1 MNKNNIL
8 FFLLF
13 ILGVPGY
20 AQKAEVIKFDRLEAL
35 ISQESEK
42 VMVINFWATWC
53 GPCVKE
59 LPYFKKLDAENEDVN
74 VYLISLDFVEKLDR
88 VNAFIERKELVSPV
102 LLLDEMDYNSWIDKV
117 DESWSGAI
125 PATLVI
131 NAATGQRK
139 FVEKELEEGE
149 LEKLIAE
156 LSN

>member
-1 MNKNNIL
+1 MNKKNLLLLLL
-8 FFLLF
+8 FFT
-13 ILGVPGY
+13 GVPAF
-20 AQKAEVIKFDRLEAL
+20 AQKAEVVKFEKLDA
-35 ISQESEK
+35 IINQESEK
-42 VMVINFWATWC
+42 VTVINFWATWC

-59 LPYFKKLDAENEDVN
+59 LPYFKEVAAQNPDVN
-74 VYLISLDFVEKLDR
+74 VYLVSLDFVEKLDR
-88 VNAFIERKELVSPV
+88 VNTFIEKKGLQSQV

-125 PATLVI
+125 PATLLI
-131 NAATGQRK
+131 NSATGERK